1 MGQKKKKGL
10 NFLPVMI
17 SGRRTARSSCL
28 CGPCYFAAFNFIG
41 YFIATSIL
49 NCLEMAAQ
57 TISQARTVLRT
68 VHVKHA
74 VRAVLTC
81 PIHVARPSK
90 VAVFKPSSS
99 LSVRSRKATT
109 LAMASAS
116 SGLPIDLRGEEMRS
130 EMWNTNAHCPIMC
143 PQRLIICKNFHFQAK
158 KRSLPA
164 SLMTRYDY

>member
-1 MGQKKKKGL
+1 
-10 NFLPVMI
+10 
-17 SGRRTARSSCL
+17 
-28 CGPCYFAAFNFIG
+28 
-41 YFIATSIL
+41 
-49 NCLEMAAQ
+49 MAAQ
-57 TISQARTVLRT
+57 TISQARTVLGT

-74 VRAVLTC
+74 VRAALTC

-130 EMWNTNAHCPIMC
+130 EMWNTNGHCPVLFPHC
-143 PQRLIICKNFHFQAK
+143 LLIYKNHHFQAK

-164 SLMTRYDY
+164 LLMTRYDD